1 MLAHPHEGMD
11 DVEVVHPHQITAPGV
26 EEDELAQ
33 REQLERASEA
43 RSRPPRR
50 LGHAPKLAVIA
61 SIEIHEPVA
70 LSESPAAD
78 DHGLRPVDG
87 HR

>member
-11 DVEVVHPHQITAPGV
+11 DVEVVHPHQITAPRV
-26 EEDELAQ
+26 EEHELAQ

-50 LGHAPKLAVIA
+50 LGHAPHLAVIA
-61 SIEIHEPVA
+61 SVEVHEPVA
-70 LSESPAAD
+70 LAEGAAPD